1 MTSRPKR
8 PQSSSTDQYGRFLIK
23 GVAPGGYKLFAWEDI
38 IDGQYENPEFMKSYE
53 ALGQSVAIRE
63 LSHDSA
69 QLNMICERSDR
80 LAKRS
85 LEGCMIRTT

>member
-1 MTSRPKR
+1 
-8 PQSSSTDQYGRFLIK
+8 
-23 GVAPGGYKLFAWEDI
+23 
-38 IDGQYENPEFMKSYE
+38 MKSYE